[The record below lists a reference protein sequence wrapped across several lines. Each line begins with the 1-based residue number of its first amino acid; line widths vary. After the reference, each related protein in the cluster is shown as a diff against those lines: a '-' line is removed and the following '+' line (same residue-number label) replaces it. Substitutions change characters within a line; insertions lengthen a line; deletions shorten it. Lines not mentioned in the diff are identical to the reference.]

1 MILRTQYKC
10 FMFLDLNT
18 RDDVFHLARVQQWEV
33 SEERL
38 VLLIGWLVRWLYGNE
53 YYRFPFLPKDTQK
66 VSNTSV
72 IKKLV

>member
-1 MILRTQYKC
+1 MAISRAQHQRQC
-10 FMFLDLNT
+10 FSFGKGT
-18 RDDVFHLARVQQWEV
+18 AVEV

-53 YYRFPFLPKDTQK
+53 HYRFPFLPKDTQK